1 MEADEMSSKMIEAG
15 LSQNRPKSMCG
26 CGKTRPTKNVRK
38 NVASRAARAIQQSRR
53 QQKARRNV
61 RALVKGYL
69 FDAAIRRSA
78 SGLRQMHSVRDW
90 RSLTWPD
97 P

>member
-1 MEADEMSSKMIEAG
+1 MTEI
-15 LSQNRPKSMCG
+15 
-26 CGKTRPTKNVRK
+26 NVRMRK
-38 NVASRAARAIQQSRR
+38 NSTGGECAGECCLARASCAIQHSDVHE
-53 QQKARRNV
+53 KARRNV